1 VRPSCGQDICLDY
14 ILYFADTW
22 TGIYGK
28 FPDTGLCV
36 FDRLQRMK
44 KYLPFISKY
53 RSAMILGPLLA
64 IIDVFGEIVQP
75 MLMSDIVDTGIKN
88 GDINYILK
96 MGATMIGLSL
106 VAIVGGVGNVYFSSK
121 SSVGFAS
128 ELRKGL
134 FKKIQEFSF
143 ANIDTFSSAS
153 LVTRLT
159 NDINT
164 LQQVAMMSLRL
175 LIRAP
180 LMLICAVIFALQIN
194 RELTIII
201 AVAIP
206 ALSLAIYFIIK
217 KGIPFF
223 IRMQQK
229 LDKVNAAIQENLTNI
244 RVVKSFVRSDF
255 EKEKFAVANRDLME
269 MSVRAS
275 TIVILIMPVMML
287 IMNISIVAVVW
298 FGGNKVMLGDIQVGQ
313 LMSFISYITQI
324 LIALMLL
331 SMTIMMFSRASASSG
346 RILEVLDSEVDIS
359 DQQGALGKNLSIES
373 GKVEFRDLCFKY
385 NTHSDTFVLKDIS
398 FTVEPGELIAI
409 IGATGSAKT
418 SLVQLIPRLYDA
430 TEGQILIDN
439 QDVRDYT
446 LHRLR
451 EKISTVLQKNVL
463 FSGTIKNN
471 LKWGNPEASEE
482 EMIAAARD
490 AQAHDFIMSFPDRYE
505 TILGQGGVN
514 LSGGQQQRL
523 CIARALLKKP
533 VILILDDSTSAVDTA
548 TEAKIREALQQN
560 HNQTTTFIIAQR
572 ISSIETVDRII
583 ILDDGRVIAIGTHQ
597 ELLKNSTVYQEIYQ
611 SQQQNEVMTS

>member
-1 VRPSCGQDICLDY
+1 
-14 ILYFADTW
+14 
-22 TGIYGK
+22 
-28 FPDTGLCV
+28 
-36 FDRLQRMK
+36 MK
-44 KYLPFISKY
+44 KYFPFIAKY
-53 RSAMILGPLLA
+53 RTAMILGPLLA

-75 MLMSDIVDTGIKN
+75 MLMSDIVDIGIKN
-88 GDINYILK
+88 GDVHYILK

-134 FKKIQEFSF
+134 FSKIQEFSF

-159 NDINT
+159 NDVNT

-206 ALSLAIYFIIK
+206 ALSLAIFLILK
-217 KGIPFF
+217 KGIPYFTK
-223 IRMQQK
+223 MQQK
-229 LDKVNAAIQENLTNI
+229 LDKVNGAIQENLTNI

-255 EKEKFAVANRDLME
+255 EKQKFAVANKDLMD
-269 MSVRAS
+269 MSVKAS
-275 TIVILIMPVMML
+275 TIVVLIMPVMML

-298 FGGNKVMLGDIQVGQ
+298 FGGNKVMQRDIQVGQ

-331 SMTIMMFSRASASSG
+331 SMTIMMFSRATASSK
-346 RILEVLDSEVDIS
+346 RIMEVLETKIDIK
-359 DQQGALGKNLSIES
+359 DNAATADKNSRVTK
-373 GKVEFRDLCFKY
+373 GKVEFRDVCFKY
-385 NTHSDTFVLKDIS
+385 NPDSETFVLKDIS
-398 FTVEPGELIAI
+398 FTASPGELIAI

-430 TEGQILIDN
+430 TEGQVLIDD
-439 QDVRDYT
+439 QDVRNYT
-446 LHRLR
+446 LHHLR
-451 EKISTVLQKNVL
+451 EATATVLQKNVL
-463 FSGTIKNN
+463 FSGTIKSN
-471 LKWGNPEASEE
+471 LKWGDPEASDEAI
-482 EMIAAARD
+482 IAAAKD
-490 AQAHDFIMSFPDRYE
+490 AQAHDFVMSFPLQYE

-523 CIARALLKKP
+523 CIARALIKKP
-533 VILILDDSTSAVDTA
+533 TILILDDSTSAVDTA

-560 HNQTTTFIIAQR
+560 HSQTTTFIIAQR

-583 ILDDGRVIAIGTHQ
+583 IIDDGRIIGVGTHN
-597 ELLKNSTVYQEIYQ
+597 ELLKDNAVYQEIYQ
-611 SQQQNEVMTS
+611 SQQQNEVMAS

>member
-1 VRPSCGQDICLDY
+1 MKLSRVARSHLE
-14 ILYFADTW
+14 
-22 TGIYGK
+22 
-28 FPDTGLCV
+28 
-36 FDRLQRMK
+36 MK
-44 KYLPFISKY
+44 KYFPFIARYKT
-53 RSAMILGPLLA
+53 AVLLGPLLA

-75 MLMSDIVDTGIKN
+75 MLMSDIVDVGIKN
-88 GDINYILK
+88 GDVHYILK

-106 VAIVGGVGNVYFSSK
+106 VAIIGGVGNVYYSSQ

-164 LQQVAMMSLRL
+164 LQQVVMMSLRL

-206 ALSLAIYFIIK
+206 ALSFAIFIILK
-217 KGIPFF
+217 KGIPYFTK
-223 IRMQQK
+223 MQQK
-229 LDKVNAAIQENLTNI
+229 LDRVNAAIQENLTNI

-255 EKEKFAVANRDLME
+255 EKQKFAVANKDLMD
-269 MSVRAS
+269 MSVKAS
-275 TIVILIMPVMML
+275 TIVVLIMPVMML

-298 FGGNKVMLGDIQVGQ
+298 FGGNKVMRGDIQVGQ

-331 SMTIMMFSRASASSG
+331 SMTIMMFSRASASSK
-346 RILEVLDSEVDIS
+346 RILEVLNTEVDIR
-359 DQQGALGKNLSIES
+359 DQPGSESLDLRVRTGA
-373 GKVEFRDLCFKY
+373 VEFRNVCFKY
-385 NTHSDTFVLKDIS
+385 NPASETFVLKDINFKVS
-398 FTVEPGELIAI
+398 PGELIAI
-409 IGATGSAKT
+409 VGATGSAKT

-430 TEGQILIDN
+430 TEGEILIDGQN
-439 QDVRDYT
+439 VKNYT
-446 LHRLR
+446 LHHLR
-451 EKISTVLQKNVL
+451 EATATVLQKNVL
-463 FSGTIKNN
+463 FSGTIKSN
-471 LKWGNPEASEE
+471 LKWGDPEASDE
-482 EMIAAARD
+482 EMVSAAKD
-490 AQAHDFIMSFPDRYE
+490 AQAHDFIMSFPLQYN
-505 TILGQGGVN
+505 TVLGQGGVN

-533 VILILDDSTSAVDTA
+533 TILILDDSTSAVDTA

-560 HNQTTTFIIAQR
+560 HSQTTTFIIAQR
-572 ISSIETVDRII
+572 ISSIESVDRIV
-583 ILDDGRVIAIGTHQ
+583 ILDDGRIIGIGTHE
-597 ELLKNSTVYQEIYQ
+597 ELLKTNTVYQEIYQ
-611 SQQQNEVMTS
+611 SQQQNEVITS